1 MLNSTRRQ
9 SGLFLLLR
17 SLFLLG
23 CTRFGS
29 PLSGLISSDGPAG
42 EECLGTRGRDLNPIQ
57 GSTPE
62 ELLAL

>member
-17 SLFLLG
+17 SLSRLG

-29 PLSGLISSDGPAG
+29 PGIFG
-42 EECLGTRGRDLNPIQ
+42 
-57 GSTPE
+57 
-62 ELLAL
+62 

>member
-23 CTRFGS
+23 CTRLGS
-29 PLSGLISSDGPAG
+29 PGIFGVPPCS
-42 EECLGTRGRDLNPIQ
+42 
-57 GSTPE
+57 
-62 ELLAL
+62 